1 MLARCPECQKDTEIA
16 DATLEKR
23 HGEVRCAHCGN
34 QFNALGDHEQDDE
47 FSWLDS
53 CLTEPIDS
61 SILDERSSLH
71 SSRLSEPRLGEA
83 SGPVDRGSQPS
94 SLLSGLPDIIPSR
107 REAISVDDALAVHVP
122 GWLKRLGLVL
132 LGLLLL
138 YTLLFQLLWFNREE
152 AVKHPKT
159 RWLLNQM
166 CAPFGCK
173 APPRQ
178 DTRLIRVLLSDVKN
192 IDKPV
197 KSLLISLTLGNAA
210 DFDQPY
216 PRIDVALLDTEEHV
230 VGKRTFEPKE
240 YLLPGTSPDSLFHAH
255 SIRDAS
261 ILLVDPGPRA
271 VGYRFEF
278 H

>member
-1 MLARCPECQKDTEIA
+1 MLARCPKCHEDTEIS
-16 DATLEKR
+16 DASLEK
-23 HGEVRCAHCGN
+23 HQGTAHCSHCGN
-34 QFNALGDHEQDDE
+34 TFNPLEDHGPDDE

-61 SILDERSSLH
+61 SILDDRSSLH
-71 SSRLSEPRLGEA
+71 SSHLSEPRGGDTSRQAE
-83 SGPVDRGSQPS
+83 Q
-94 SLLSGLPDIIPSR
+94 SLPGDSLFTSLPDIDASR
-107 REAISVDDALAVHVP
+107 PEAISIDDALAVHIP
-122 GWLKRLGLVL
+122 AWLKTLGLGM

-138 YTLLFQLLWFNREE
+138 YVLVFQLLWFNREKAIE
-152 AVKHPKT
+152 HPKT
-159 RWLLNQM
+159 RWLLDQM
-166 CAPFGCK
+166 CAPLGCK
-173 APPRQ
+173 APARQ
-178 DTRLIRVLLSDVKN
+178 DASLIRVLLSDVKN

-216 PRIDVALLDTEEHV
+216 PKIDVALLDTEEHI
-230 VGKRTFEPKE
+230 VGKRTFEPRE
-240 YLLPGTSPDSLFHAH
+240 YLLPGISPDSLFRAH

-261 ILLVDPGPRA
+261 VLLVDPGPRA